1 MKRKLF
7 LFTVLLFVLSVII
20 PAKIFSQDDALT
32 GKWIGVLK
40 ISGIELHLVFNVSK
54 DANKYKATMDSPDQ
68 GTKGIQVDKVTYKK
82 NKVRFDVSIINGF
95 FEGEINK
102 EKNKITGKWKQG
114 DNTIPIFL
122 EKTFKEYKLDRP
134 QEPKEPFPYISEEII
149 FRNDIDGINLAGT
162 LTLPKGK
169 GPFKAVILITGS
181 GPQNRNEELLGHKP
195 FLIISDYLTR
205 NGIAVLRYDDRGIG
219 KSEGEFPKATTLD
232 FVVDVLSAVQ
242 YLKTRKEID
251 SKKIGLI
258 GHSEGGLIAPIVATK
273 TDDVAFIIL
282 LAGPGLPGSDI
293 ITIQAEL
300 IARVKGE
307 TEENIKTGKD
317 FNIKV
322 FKEINTQTDV
332 TELKNTLDNIFS
344 EFYDNLSN
352 EEKEKTGS
360 KKSFLLRS
368 KTLLTP
374 WFRYFLKYDPRP
386 TLEKV
391 KCPVLALNGEKD
403 LQVPAKENLKEIEI
417 ALKKG
422 GNKNFKIVELPGL
435 NHLFQTA
442 KTGSPSEYSKITETF
457 SPKALKIIIEWIN
470 KVIN

>member
-293 ITIQAEL
+293 ITMQAEL

-344 EFYDNLSN
+344 EFYDNLSK

-403 LQVPAKENLKEIEI
+403 LQVPPKENLKEIEI

-422 GNKNFKIVELPGL
+422 DNKNFKIVELPGL

-470 KVIN
+470 KVII

>member
-114 DNTIPIFL
+114 DNSIPIFL

-293 ITIQAEL
+293 ITMQAEL

-403 LQVPAKENLKEIEI
+403 LQVPAKENLWEIEK

-422 GNKNFKIVELPGL
+422 GNKNFEIVELPGL

-470 KVIN
+470 KVII

>member
-7 LFTVLLFVLSVII
+7 LFTVLLFALSVII

>member
-102 EKNKITGKWKQG
+102 EKNKITGKWKQV

-293 ITIQAEL
+293 ITMQAEL

-344 EFYDNLSN
+344 EFYDNLSK

-403 LQVPAKENLKEIEI
+403 LQVPPKENLKEIEI

-422 GNKNFKIVELPGL
+422 DNKNFKIVELPGL

-457 SPKALKIIIEWIN
+457 SPKALKIILEWIN
-470 KVIN
+470 KEIN

>member
-293 ITIQAEL
+293 ITMQAEL

-422 GNKNFKIVELPGL
+422 GNKNFKIVELPVL

-470 KVIN
+470 KVII

>member
-293 ITIQAEL
+293 ITMQAEL

-344 EFYDNLSN
+344 EFYDNLSK

-403 LQVPAKENLKEIEI
+403 LQVPPKENLKEIEI

-422 GNKNFKIVELPGL
+422 DNKNFKIVELPGL

-457 SPKALKIIIEWIN
+457 SPKALKIILEWIN
-470 KVIN
+470 KEIN